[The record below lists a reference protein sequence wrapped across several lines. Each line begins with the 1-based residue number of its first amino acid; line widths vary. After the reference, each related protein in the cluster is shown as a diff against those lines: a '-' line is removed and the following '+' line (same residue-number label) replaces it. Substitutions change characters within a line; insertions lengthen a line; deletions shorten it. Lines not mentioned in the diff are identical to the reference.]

1 MQYKLGSPDPILLTL
16 NTSHNMV
23 LVKKEI
29 KICMGSSCF
38 SRGNKQTL
46 KVLQQYLKEHQLE
59 RDVILKGNH
68 CFSDCS
74 NGPVVK
80 IGSKVYEQVNQERI
94 LEILEKEFGDRN

>member
-1 MQYKLGSPDPILLTL
+1 MTL
-16 NTSHNMV
+16 I
-23 LVKKEI
+23 KKEI

-46 KVLQQYLKEHQLE
+46 LVIQQYLKDHQLE

-74 NGPVVK
+74 AGPILK
-80 IGSKVYEQVNQERI
+80 IGQKLYEHVTRETV
-94 LEILEKEFGDRN
+94 LEILETELGDQ